1 MRVGITYRPQD
12 DLFYSGWNQTAL
24 TLAELFFKSGAHD
37 VTLLTHHDTLWWED
51 YPKKFNTA
59 PIHETT
65 GLDLLI
71 DIDGRVTGS
80 MRGRVASTTVVFLR
94 TFLQFAEMDASVYL
108 ETPYV
113 PRSFE
118 HVSEIWCWDILN
130 PEATL
135 PSIQTLFPCPIRR
148 VPFVW
153 SPSVVKYFSH
163 PRVHASIEEPQ
174 TKEWVVHVA
183 EKNKENMSSSV
194 LPLVAIKELVTQKVW
209 DAEYLIHNMDV
220 VKDSK
225 FLKENVLVNIES
237 DSLPLK
243 MVDKEPFYQW
253 KKGHILLSHSRFTPI
268 RLGLLN
274 AVWMGLPVIHN
285 SPILRDL
292 HPSLKSQYYQG
303 NHIGGIVD
311 ACKRMNLEKSKA
323 ESKADCDAV
332 REAIQN
338 AYGIEGKRAA
348 WESILQTVKP
358 VHSTVHS
365 TVHPE
370 EFVIAF
376 SDMWPGFN
384 PHQNFIMDA
393 LRASSTHTFK
403 GIPYSADVMPHLVI
417 AGPYSENWK
426 EIAAPIVFFSAE
438 NWELPVHPSIR
449 LYLTSSAK
457 EDATHFRVPTWMTFI
472 DWYSNET
479 TLPTNTEDNPIR
491 LPLHFATTPHPKP
504 FAERTAFCAFVVSNP
519 CCAFRNQTF
528 EAVHAYRHV
537 DSGGSLYNNI
547 GGTLSLKYPGG
558 GCGDISKHEFFKE
571 HRFTISF
578 ENSQSPGYVTEKLL
592 HAKMAGCVPLYWGDA
607 TESDFVPNSYVNL
620 STATS
625 PSKVVEVIQVLEQ
638 NPTVCETI
646 ANTPLLDEPR
656 VRIAKERMTRM
667 CQKIL
672 SLIPK
677 VNPRVNLQV
686 SPSEPSPSEPT
697 PSVSKDTLKGLP
709 QGLDAIYIIN
719 LDHRADRM
727 ATLLEAEPYLKC
739 ATRVSGVNGKTL
751 EMTADIYRMFERNEF
766 QWKKSIIG
774 CNLSHISVWK
784 RIAESDKNTV
794 ALVLED
800 DVRFKN
806 DWLEKWPAY
815 QRTIPA
821 DADLLYLGG
830 VLPPNQPALPSAS
843 RSVNTH
849 WSQIIPNTL
858 FSPTVP
864 LPVFHFCAYS
874 YVLTQKGA
882 QKLMSY
888 MMDSDKRS
896 FTVSDHLLGHPAVG
910 LVKYHANPLLTFC
923 FQEAD
928 PVYVASQFNDLHRQD
943 TFDSDI
949 WNNTECFQHSELEPF
964 KRASE
969 VSASQVSAS
978 QELVVHSM
986 TDNFEPYERTWLND
1000 MFPCPIRFRNVENVE
1015 LGPNSWF
1022 VIQRPH
1028 SFTDLF
1034 REMDR
1039 LGIPFHVIHLSD
1051 EFSQDDISFYTLERC
1066 KTVIRNYL
1074 RPDVPNLPH
1083 IHTIPLGYHH
1093 KYKGDKKPI
1102 HERELAWSFH
1112 GTDWFDRSKQL
1123 TEFIPFVPYRCNLQ
1137 PNWNHPT
1144 ATRESVYLAHLSN
1157 SRFCPILKGQNAE
1170 TFRLY
1175 EALEAGTLPIT
1186 TNTDEAWLAWIEKEL
1201 GLSSLYPWTNPIEV
1215 LKSSVSDAVRQE
1227 VSNRWEAWKER
1238 VRRIIQT
1245 CKN

>member
-1 MRVGITYRPQD
+1 MRIGITYRPQD
-12 DLFYSGWNQTAL
+12 NLFYSGWNQAAL
-24 TLAELFFKSGAHD
+24 TLAELFLSEANIANNASEANE
-37 VTLLTHHDTLWWED
+37 VTLLTHHETEWWED
-51 YPKKFNTA
+51 YPKNRKTA
-59 PIHETT
+59 QIHETT

-80 MRGRVASTTVVFLR
+80 MRARVATTTVVFLR

-153 SPSVVKYFSH
+153 SPSVVKYYSH
-163 PRVHASIEEPQ
+163 PTVHASIEEPPQ
-174 TKEWVVHVA
+174 EKQWVVHVA

-194 LPLVAIKELVTQKVW
+194 LPLVAIKELVAQKVW
-209 DAEYLIHNMDV
+209 DAEYRIHNMEV

-243 MVDKEPFYQW
+243 MVDKEPFYKW
-253 KKGHILLSHSRFTPI
+253 PKSHILLSHSRFTPI

-285 SPILRDL
+285 SPVLRDL
-292 HPSLKSQYYQG
+292 HPSLKALYYKG
-303 NHIGGIVD
+303 NEISGIVK
-311 ACKRMNLEKSKA
+311 ACKECTYHPTDS
-323 ESKADCDAV
+323 V
-332 REAIQN
+332 REAILS
-338 AYGIEGKRAA
+338 AYGLESKREA
-348 WESILQTVKP
+348 WEAVLKQVTQTKQQLTQTKQV
-358 VHSTVHS
+358 T
-365 TVHPE
+365 E
-370 EFVIAF
+370 IVIAF

-384 PHQNFIMDA
+384 VERNFIIDA
-393 LRASSTHTFK
+393 LQNSTSATVK
-403 GIPYSADVMPHLVI
+403 GITYSAESTPHLVI

-426 EIAAPIVFFSAE
+426 NINAPIVYFSAE
-438 NWELPVHPSIR
+438 NWEQPQHPSIR

-457 EDATHFRVPTWMTFI
+457 EDAMHVRIPTWMTFI
-472 DWYSNET
+472 DWFSNET
-479 TLPTNTEDNPIR
+479 TLPKNTEDNPIR
-491 LPLHFATTPHPKP
+491 LPLHFATTPHPKS

-547 GGTLSLKYPGG
+547 GGALALKYPGG

-607 TESDFVPNSYVNL
+607 EETDFVPNSYVNL

-625 PSKVVEVIQVLEQ
+625 PNKVVEVIKVLEQ
-638 NPTVCETI
+638 NPKVCETI
-646 ANTPLLDEPR
+646 ASTPLLDEKR
-656 VRIAKERMTRM
+656 VEAARKQMTKM
-667 CQKIL
+667 CQRIL
-672 SLIPK
+672 ALVKGPI
-677 VNPRVNLQV
+677 
-686 SPSEPSPSEPT
+686 PSEPLEKVLEPT
-697 PSVSKDTLKGLP
+697 PSEPLEQVLEPTPSEPLP
-709 QGLDAIYIIN
+709 VGLDAMYIIN

-727 ATLLEAEPYLKC
+727 ASLLEAEPYLKC

-784 RIAESDKNTV
+784 RIAESPENTV

-800 DVRFKN
+800 DVRFKEN
-806 DWLEKWPAY
+806 WRTLWPAY
-815 QRTIPA
+815 QQTIPA

-830 VLPPNQPALPSAS
+830 VLPPNQPALPAAS
-843 RSVNTH
+843 RPVNTH
-849 WSQIIPNTL
+849 WSNIIPNNF

-874 YVLTQKGA
+874 YILTKKGA

-910 LVKYHANPLLTFC
+910 LVKYHANPLLTHC

-928 PVYVASQFNDLHRQD
+928 PVYVTSQFNDLHRQD

-949 WNNTECFQHSELEPF
+949 WNNTERFTDSELEPY
-964 KRASE
+964 RAPEALIVHTLSE
-969 VSASQVSAS
+969 K
-978 QELVVHSM
+978 
-986 TDNFEPYERTWLND
+986 FEPYEMTWLND
-1000 MFPCPIRFRNVENVE
+1000 MFPRPIQFRHVENVE

-1022 VIQRPH
+1022 VVQRPH
-1028 SFTDLF
+1028 SFGDLF
-1034 REMDR
+1034 SQMDKH
-1039 LGIPFHVIHLSD
+1039 GIPFHVIHLSD
-1051 EFSQDDISFYTLERC
+1051 EFAQDDISFYTLERC

-1074 RPDVPNLPH
+1074 RPDIPNLPH

-1093 KYKGDKKPI
+1093 KYRGNKKPMK
-1102 HERELAWSFH
+1102 ERELAWSFH
-1112 GTDWFDRSKQL
+1112 GTDWFERSKQL

-1137 PNWNHPT
+1137 PSWNHPT

-1186 TNTDEAWLAWIEKEL
+1186 TNTDETWLAWIEKEM
-1201 GLSSLYPWTNPIEV
+1201 GLSSLYSWTNPTEV
-1215 LKSSVSDAVRQE
+1215 LKTSVTEEVRLE
-1227 VSNRWEAWKER
+1227 VCKRWEAWKER
-1238 VRRIIQT
+1238 VQRTIRT
-1245 CKN
+1245 CKI